1 MPTSARGTMWASSP
15 AVMDHRERKDGK
27 RKVEFDLDNPAFYL
41 ELEELISALEAVDTE
56 NSKEADRQ
64 VKTLLQETFPG
75 CELGEGSVFTLTN
88 SGKTVLE
95 MFVESLAP
103 ELSMGARECTE
114 SLIRQAKKQA
124 QDRRQ
129 CY

>member
-1 MPTSARGTMWASSP
+1 M
-15 AVMDHRERKDGK
+15 KI
-27 RKVEFDLDNPAFYL
+27 EFDVYDPAFYAGL
-41 ELEELISALEAVDTE
+41 EMLMDGLGQVETADI
-56 NSKEADRQ
+56 KEADRQ
-64 VKTLLQETFPG
+64 VKELLQGVFPG
-75 CELGEGSVFTLTN
+75 CELGEGSVFALTN

-124 QDRRQ
+124 QDRRRKL
-129 CY
+129 